1 MTDRMP
7 LRILLFGVYRERAG
21 VPAIEIE
28 LPTDA
33 RVDDLLAGIRRLPEL
48 RDLPGR
54 VAVAVNRTYA
64 DGDRPLGPDDEI
76 AIIPPVAG
84 G

>member
-1 MTDRMP
+1 MTDRVS

-21 VPAIEIE
+21 SPAIELE
-28 LPTDA
+28 LDAGA
-33 RVDDLLAGIRRLPEL
+33 RVDDLLAGIRDLPEL
-48 RDLPGR
+48 HGLPGR
-54 VAVAVNRTYA
+54 VAVAVNRRYA
-64 DGDRPLGPDDEI
+64 DGDSPLGPDDEI

>member
-7 LRILLFGVYRERAG
+7 LRVLLFGVYRERAG
-21 VPAIEIE
+21 APAIEIE
-28 LPTDA
+28 LPSGA
-33 RVDDLLAGIRRLPEL
+33 RVDDLLAGIRKLPEL
-48 RDLPGR
+48 RDLSGR
-54 VAVAVNRTYA
+54 VAVAVNRRYA
-64 DGDRPLGPDDEI
+64 DGDRLLGPDDEI

>member
-21 VPAIEIE
+21 APAIEIE
-28 LPTDA
+28 LPTGA
-33 RVDDLLAGIRRLPEL
+33 RVVDLLAGIRELPEL
-48 RDLPGR
+48 HGLAGQ
-54 VAVAVNRTYA
+54 VAVAVNRRYA
-64 DGDRPLGPDDEI
+64 DADSPLSPEDEI